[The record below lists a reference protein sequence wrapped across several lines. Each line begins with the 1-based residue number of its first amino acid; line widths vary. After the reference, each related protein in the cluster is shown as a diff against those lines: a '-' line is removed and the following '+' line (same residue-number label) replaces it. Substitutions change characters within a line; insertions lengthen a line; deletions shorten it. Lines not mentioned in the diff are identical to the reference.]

1 MARPEQ
7 LPQGQ
12 IAPAARPVSAFIQP
26 GQENIAKPTQM
37 AQVPS
42 VSGINTIGTGG
53 TTFVQGENSLARL
66 TEDLAA
72 FNKQLIPAVQSA
84 GLAYAE
90 GRMNAGEQKARE
102 QALRALA
109 NNDAS
114 MEQAQ
119 LDRAAASRALAAK
132 DPQAGQLMAFL
143 DPYMKIGWE
152 RGKSRL
158 AANEAALGL
167 PAFIAKNS
175 GSIDYTAPDQGFG
188 QLVKIE
194 AEYTAQ
200 LAQKYGI
207 SPSSPGFQ
215 KYTAP
220 ELEKIRDKAATQ
232 LVADRKKFFDNAV
245 TGQAAAELK
254 SIYLSASANRQVE
267 YKGNVYVLEAGKED
281 VFWKALSAKGQE
293 VVARTVLSSSLPGE
307 ATERSKTIF
316 QSLRADADY
325 RSNSTFKYFVNSI
338 PGNEFR
344 RGPDNKPLIDP
355 ITQQPIRMTW
365 GELYAQESVD
375 SEIKYGQ
382 AGYQTRKR
390 NREEALE
397 GVGGYEEGLLNAT
410 SGFPPGPARQAAADD
425 FTARWY
431 ETKGRENGISLS
443 ELQKRRK
450 GVMELNS
457 SLYFEGT
464 DPEAAPTFFAQLSES
479 QGSAFN
485 ATSWRKRLQQDA
497 SRIKDPAQQLS
508 FIKAGEEAIKEKE
521 VEQSKFT
528 GYNSSRDK
536 VINTTVNANLGK
548 YYGAETRRNEPNREE
563 SRRRQ
568 QSAFVPFV
576 NSRLADAEA
585 RFKRRLTDSEVR
597 TITTQALEEY
607 GTKGPDSKDQKDYLF
622 PGSKFTNTPS
632 VSPNSKPGLN
642 QGVSPLKVETYKGAI
657 YEVNQL
663 DAVPNRKIRLQNF
676 RSEPVLSAD
685 AVESLI
691 DLASQDRPWP
701 MKFERAWRDAG
712 ARSGAE
718 FLLEHL
724 DRYYPGAFQIPPQLR
739 QKIQRRASSD
749 AAAGGYLIAQK
760 RLEAELPGLASL
772 NNWAFQ
778 ALLGA

>member
-42 VSGINTIGTGG
+42 VSGINTVGTSG
-53 TTFVQGENSLARL
+53 TTYVQGENSLARL
-66 TEDLAA
+66 TEDLSA
-72 FNKQLIPAVQSA
+72 FNKQLIPALQSA
-84 GLAYAE
+84 GLAYADS
-90 GRMNAGEQKARE
+90 RMKAGEQKARE

-119 LDRAAASRALAAK
+119 LDRAAANRALAAK

-143 DPYMKIGWE
+143 DPYMKVGWE
-152 RGKSRL
+152 RGKARL
-158 AANEAALGL
+158 AAGEAALGL

-175 GSIDYTAPDQGFG
+175 ASIDYTAPDQGFG
-188 QLVKIE
+188 QLVKME
-194 AEYTAQ
+194 ADYTAQ

-207 SPSSPGFQ
+207 SPTSPGFQ

-220 ELEKIRDKAATQ
+220 ELEKAREKVSTQ
-232 LVADRKKFFDNAV
+232 MVADRKKFFDNAV

-254 SIYLSASANRQVE
+254 GIYLAASANRQVE

-281 VFWKALSAKGQE
+281 LFWRALAAKGQE
-293 VVARTVLSSSLPGE
+293 VVAKTVMSASLPGE

-325 RSNSTFKYFVNSI
+325 RNNSTFKYFVNSI

-344 RGPDNKPLIDP
+344 RGPDGKPLIDP
-355 ITQQPIRMTW
+355 ASSQPIRLTW

-397 GVGGYEEGLLNAT
+397 GVGGFEEGLLNAT
-410 SGFPPGPARQAAADD
+410 SGLPPGPARQAAADD

-431 ETKGRENGISLS
+431 EANGRGNGISLS

-464 DPEAAPTFFAQLSES
+464 DPAAAPTFFSQLADS

-485 ATSWRKRLQQDA
+485 ATSWRRRANQDA

-508 FIKAGEEAIKEKE
+508 FIKAAEDAIKEKE

-536 VINTTVNANLGK
+536 VVTATINANLGK
-548 YYGAETRRNEPNREE
+548 YYGAESRRNEPNREE

-568 QSAFVPFV
+568 LSAFTPFV

-597 TITTQALEEY
+597 TITTQSLEEY

-632 VSPNSKPGLN
+632 VSPTSKPGLN
-642 QGVSPLKVETYKGAI
+642 QGVSPVKVETYKGAV

-663 DAVPNRKIRLQNF
+663 DAVPDRKIRLQGF
-676 RSEPVLSAD
+676 RNEPVLSAD
-685 AVESLI
+685 AVETLI
-691 DLASQDRPWP
+691 DLVDQGKPWP
-701 MKFERAWRDAG
+701 MKFEQAWRDAG
-712 ARSGAE
+712 ARSGGE

-724 DRYYPGAFQIPPQLR
+724 DHYYPGAFQVPTGLR
-739 QKIQRRASSD
+739 QKIQKRAAAN

-760 RLEAELPGLASL
+760 RLEAESPGLASL